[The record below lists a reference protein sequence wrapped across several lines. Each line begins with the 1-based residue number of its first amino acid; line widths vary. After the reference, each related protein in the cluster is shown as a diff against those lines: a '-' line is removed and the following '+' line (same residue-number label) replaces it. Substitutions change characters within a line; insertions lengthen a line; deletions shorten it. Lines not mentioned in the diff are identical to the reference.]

1 MEVDQPDWKT
11 AMQTV
16 TKKEN
21 FISDLSSDNAK
32 FNLDNNHQD
41 NLVNIIKKDL
51 EDYNNA
57 KMDYQ
62 KLSKSM
68 EEVNC
73 D

>member
-32 FNLDNNHQD
+32 FTLDNNHQD

-51 EDYNNA
+51 D
-57 KMDYQ
+57 D
-62 KLSKSM
+62 
-68 EEVNC
+68 
-73 D
+73 